1 MPLMVEVPRLKHFLP
16 LVTQF
21 GDLPGARIEL
31 LRARQLD
38 PGDPDWN
45 FVLEASAGM
54 KGKR

>member
-1 MPLMVEVPRLKHFLP
+1 MKHFLP
-16 LVTQF
+16 LVMEF